1 MIFNENIYYKKL
13 NIYNSVC
20 QSGLLTLFVKWETI
34 FMSRKNAILMLL
46 FAGVLWSLGG
56 LLIKSIPWHPLAISG
71 LRGGIAAIVIY
82 AFSKD
87 RKIIITYEKLFAA
100 CLYTLVVTLFVV
112 ANKLTTAGNA
122 ILLQYTAPVYV
133 ALFGYMF
140 LGEKSTFIDWITI
153 FILLGG
159 LTLFFLDD
167 LSFDGYLGN
176 ALAIL
181 SGMSFAALTISLRK
195 QKNHNPSDSIL
206 LGNIL
211 TLIIGLPLIISETSF
226 NLHSIIL
233 ILILGTIQLGVPY
246 ILYTTAIKHV
256 TALDAIIFPVV
267 EPILNP
273 ILVFFILGE
282 TLGPWAFLGG
292 ALVLG
297 SVVLRGLLKK

>member
-1 MIFNENIYYKKL
+1 MHNKILE
-13 NIYNSVC
+13 
-20 QSGLLTLFVKWETI
+20 
-34 FMSRKNAILMLL
+34 RKNAIVLL
-46 FAGVLWSLGG
+46 LAAGAMWSLGG

-71 LRGGIAAIVIY
+71 MRGGIAAIVIY
-82 AFSKD
+82 TFSKD
-87 RKIIITYEKLFAA
+87 KKIIITFDKILAA
-100 CLYTLVVTLFVV
+100 CFYTLVVTLFVV
-112 ANKLTTAGNA
+112 SNKLTTAGNA

-140 LGEKSTFIDWITI
+140 LGEKSTLIDWLTI
-153 FILLGG
+153 FIMLGG
-159 LTLFFLDD
+159 LALFFLDD

-195 QKNHNPSDSIL
+195 QKDNNPSDSIL

-211 TLIIGLPLIISETSF
+211 TLIIGLPIIISEASF
-226 NLHSIIL
+226 NLHSTIL
-233 ILILGTIQLGVPY
+233 ILVLGIIQLGVPY
-246 ILYTTAIKHV
+246 IFYTTAIKHV
-256 TALDAIIFPVV
+256 TALDAIIFPVI

-282 TLGPWAFLGG
+282 ALGPWAFLGG
-292 ALVLG
+292 SLVLG

>member
-1 MIFNENIYYKKL
+1 MIFNENIYHKKL
-13 NIYNSVC
+13 NIYYSVC

-233 ILILGTIQLGVPY
+233 ILILGIIQLGVPY

-256 TALDAIIFPVV
+256 TALDAIIFPVI

>member
-1 MIFNENIYYKKL
+1 MHNKILE
-13 NIYNSVC
+13 
-20 QSGLLTLFVKWETI
+20 
-34 FMSRKNAILMLL
+34 RKNAIVLL
-46 FAGVLWSLGG
+46 LVAGAMWSLGG
-56 LLIKSIPWHPLAISG
+56 LIIKSIPWHPLAISG
-71 LRGGIAAIVIY
+71 MRGGIAAIVIY

-87 RKIIITYEKLFAA
+87 KKIIITFDKILAA
-100 CLYTLVVTLFVV
+100 CFYTLVVTLFVIS
-112 ANKLTTAGNA
+112 NKLTTAGNA

-153 FILLGG
+153 LILLGG

-181 SGMSFAALTISLRK
+181 SGMSFAALTITLRK
-195 QKNHNPSDSIL
+195 QKDNNPSDSIL

-211 TLIIGLPLIISETSF
+211 TLIIGLPIIMSETSF

-233 ILILGTIQLGVPY
+233 ILILGIIQLGVPY
-246 ILYTTAIKHV
+246 IFYTTAIKHV
-256 TALDAIIFPVV
+256 TALDAIIFPII

-282 TLGPWAFLGG
+282 ALGPWAFLGG
-292 ALVLG
+292 SLVLG

>member
-1 MIFNENIYYKKL
+1 MHNKILE
-13 NIYNSVC
+13 
-20 QSGLLTLFVKWETI
+20 
-34 FMSRKNAILMLL
+34 RKNAIVLL
-46 FAGVLWSLGG
+46 LVAGAMWSLGG

-71 LRGGIAAIVIY
+71 MRGGIAAIVIY

-87 RKIIITYEKLFAA
+87 KKIIITFDKILAA
-100 CLYTLVVTLFVV
+100 CFYTLVVTLFVV
-112 ANKLTTAGNA
+112 SNKLTTAGNA

-140 LGEKSTFIDWITI
+140 LGEKSTFIDWVTI
-153 FILLGG
+153 LILMGG

-176 ALAIL
+176 AIAIL
-181 SGMSFAALTISLRK
+181 SGMSFAALTITLRK
-195 QKNHNPSDSIL
+195 QKDNNPSDSIL

-211 TLIIGLPLIISETSF
+211 TLMIGLPVIMSETSF

-233 ILILGTIQLGVPY
+233 ILVLGIIQLGVPY
-246 ILYTTAIKHV
+246 IFYTTAIKHV
-256 TALDAIIFPVV
+256 TALDAIIFPVI

-282 TLGPWAFLGG
+282 ALGPWAFLGG
-292 ALVLG
+292 SLVLG
-297 SVVLRGLLKK
+297 SVVFRGLLKK

>member
-1 MIFNENIYYKKL
+1 MIFNENIYHKKL
-13 NIYNSVC
+13 NIYYGVC

>member
-1 MIFNENIYYKKL
+1 MIFNENIYNKKL
-13 NIYNSVC
+13 NIYYSVC

-297 SVVLRGLLKK
+297 SVVLRGLLKA

>member
-1 MIFNENIYYKKL
+1 
-13 NIYNSVC
+13 
-20 QSGLLTLFVKWETI
+20 
-34 FMSRKNAILMLL
+34 MSRKNAILMLL

-100 CLYTLVVTLFVV
+100 CFYTLVVTLFVV

-256 TALDAIIFPVV
+256 TALDAIIFPVI

>member
-1 MIFNENIYYKKL
+1 
-13 NIYNSVC
+13 
-20 QSGLLTLFVKWETI
+20 
-34 FMSRKNAILMLL
+34 MSNKILERKNAIVLL
-46 FAGVLWSLGG
+46 LVAGAMWSLGG

-71 LRGGIAAIVIY
+71 MRGGIAAIVIY

-87 RKIIITYEKLFAA
+87 KKIIITFDKILAA
-100 CLYTLVVTLFVV
+100 CFYTLVVTLFVIS
-112 ANKLTTAGNA
+112 NKLTTAGNA

-140 LGEKSTFIDWITI
+140 LGEKSTFVDWVTI
-153 FILLGG
+153 LILLGG

-176 ALAIL
+176 AIAIL
-181 SGMSFAALTISLRK
+181 SGMSFAALTITLRK
-195 QKNHNPSDSIL
+195 QKDNNPSDSIL

-211 TLIIGLPLIISETSF
+211 TLIIGLPLIVSGTSF

-233 ILILGTIQLGVPY
+233 ILVLGIIQLGVPY
-246 ILYTTAIKHV
+246 IFYTTAIKHV
-256 TALDAIIFPVV
+256 TALDAIIFPVI

-282 TLGPWAFLGG
+282 ALGPWAFLGG
-292 ALVLG
+292 SLVLG
-297 SVVLRGLLKK
+297 SVVFRGLLKNKRGSV

>member
-1 MIFNENIYYKKL
+1 LIFNENIYYKKL

-233 ILILGTIQLGVPY
+233 ILILGIIQLGVPY

>member
-1 MIFNENIYYKKL
+1 MIFNENIYHKKL

-87 RKIIITYEKLFAA
+87 SKIIITYEKLFAA

-211 TLIIGLPLIISETSF
+211 TLIIGLPLIISDTSF

-233 ILILGTIQLGVPY
+233 ILILGIIQLGVPY

>member
-1 MIFNENIYYKKL
+1 MIFNENIYIKKL
-13 NIYNSVC
+13 NIYYSVC

-297 SVVLRGLLKK
+297 SVVLRGSLKK

>member
-1 MIFNENIYYKKL
+1 MHNKILE
-13 NIYNSVC
+13 
-20 QSGLLTLFVKWETI
+20 
-34 FMSRKNAILMLL
+34 RKNAIALL
-46 FAGVLWSLGG
+46 LVAGAMWSLGG

-71 LRGGIAAIVIY
+71 MRGGIAAIVIY

-87 RKIIITYEKLFAA
+87 KKIIITFDKILAA
-100 CLYTLVVTLFVV
+100 CFYTLVVTLFVIS
-112 ANKLTTAGNA
+112 NKLTTAGNA

-153 FILLGG
+153 LILLGG

-195 QKNHNPSDSIL
+195 QKDNNPSDSIL

-211 TLIIGLPLIISETSF
+211 TLIIGLPVIISETSF

-233 ILILGTIQLGVPY
+233 ILILGIIQLGVPY
-246 ILYTTAIKHV
+246 IFYTTAIKHV
-256 TALDAIIFPVV
+256 TALDAIIFPII

-282 TLGPWAFLGG
+282 ALGPWAFLGG
-292 ALVLG
+292 SLVLG
-297 SVVLRGLLKK
+297 SVVFRGILKK

>member
-1 MIFNENIYYKKL
+1 MHNKILEI
-13 NIYNSVC
+13 
-20 QSGLLTLFVKWETI
+20 
-34 FMSRKNAILMLL
+34 KNAIALL
-46 FAGVLWSLGG
+46 LVAGAMWSLGG

-71 LRGGIAAIVIY
+71 MRGGIAAIVIY

-87 RKIIITYEKLFAA
+87 KKIIITFDKILAA
-100 CLYTLVVTLFVV
+100 CFYTLVVTLFVIS
-112 ANKLTTAGNA
+112 NKLTTAGNA

-140 LGEKSTFIDWITI
+140 LGEKSSFIDWITI
-153 FILLGG
+153 LILLAG

-181 SGMSFAALTISLRK
+181 SGMFFAALTITLRR
-195 QKNHNPSDSIL
+195 QKDNNPSDSIL

-211 TLIIGLPLIISETSF
+211 TLIIGLPILISETSF

-233 ILILGTIQLGVPY
+233 ILILGIVQLGIPY
-246 ILYTTAIKHV
+246 IFYTTAIKHV
-256 TALDAIIFPVV
+256 TALDAIIFPII

-282 TLGPWAFLGG
+282 ALGSWAFLGG
-292 ALVLG
+292 LLVLG
-297 SVVLRGLLKK
+297 SVAFRGLLKK

>member
-1 MIFNENIYYKKL
+1 MHNKILE
-13 NIYNSVC
+13 
-20 QSGLLTLFVKWETI
+20 
-34 FMSRKNAILMLL
+34 RKNAIVLL
-46 FAGVLWSLGG
+46 LVAGAMWSLGG

-71 LRGGIAAIVIY
+71 MRGGIAAIVIY

-87 RKIIITYEKLFAA
+87 KKIIITFDKILAA
-100 CLYTLVVTLFVV
+100 CFYTLVVTLFVV
-112 ANKLTTAGNA
+112 SNKLTTAGNA

-140 LGEKSTFIDWITI
+140 LGEKSTFIDWVTI
-153 FILLGG
+153 IILMGG

-176 ALAIL
+176 AIAIL
-181 SGMSFAALTISLRK
+181 SGMSFAALTITLRK
-195 QKNHNPSDSIL
+195 QKDNNPSDSIL

-211 TLIIGLPLIISETSF
+211 TLMIGLPVIMSETSF

-233 ILILGTIQLGVPY
+233 ILVLGIIQLGVPY
-246 ILYTTAIKHV
+246 IFYTTAIKHV
-256 TALDAIIFPVV
+256 TALDAIIFPVI

-282 TLGPWAFLGG
+282 ALGPWAFLGG
-292 ALVLG
+292 SLVLG
-297 SVVLRGLLKK
+297 SVVFRGLLKK